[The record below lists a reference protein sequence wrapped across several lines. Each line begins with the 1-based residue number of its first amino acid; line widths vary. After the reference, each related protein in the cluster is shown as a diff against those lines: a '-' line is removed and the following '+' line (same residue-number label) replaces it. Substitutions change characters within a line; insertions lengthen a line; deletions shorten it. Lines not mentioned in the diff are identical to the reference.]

1 MQAPS
6 TGGMSFAKK

>member
-6 TGGMSFAKK
+6 TE